1 MPDDP
6 ESLDSPDIEILSSLP
21 LSREGG
27 EPLEGACLLRLLE
40 RAPST
45 NVYQQML
52 AARLPVEREEDHI
65 ALNITITL
73 RWNSKSAQSVTAS
86 LDARKRV
93 NGIARLDSPRS
104 LDKSPLMDIAERW
117 KLRTSMRTRSR
128 IDPHTRFALR
138 ATVERA

>member
-6 ESLDSPDIEILSSLP
+6 ELLDSPDIEILSSLP
-21 LSREGG
+21 LSREAG
-27 EPLEGACLLRLLE
+27 EPLEGACLLRTP
-40 RAPST
+40 APST
-45 NVYQQML
+45 NVCQQML

-93 NGIARLDSPRS
+93 NGIARLDSSRLRS
-104 LDKSPLMDIAERW
+104 
-117 KLRTSMRTRSR
+117 TN
-128 IDPHTRFALR
+128 HH
-138 ATVERA
+138 